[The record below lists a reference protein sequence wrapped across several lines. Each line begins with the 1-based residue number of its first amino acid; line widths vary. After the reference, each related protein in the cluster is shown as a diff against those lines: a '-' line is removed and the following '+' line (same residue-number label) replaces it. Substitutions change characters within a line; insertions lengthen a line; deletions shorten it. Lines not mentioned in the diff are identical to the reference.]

1 MNELFGEPKT
11 RKQNEYQKAYSMIY
25 SFTNDKKLQ
34 DKLKEYVEF
43 RIHNCAYKGYRF
55 YSSSIKSFLDSI
67 NEQMKGA
74 TTDEIWEAVNFTLS
88 YPSIR
93 LLVPYKSKNKPVD
106 NVQSPKDNNEYHP
119 VLDENG
125 NPIVF

>member
-1 MNELFGEPKT
+1 MNELFGEPRT
-11 RKQNEYQKAYSMIY
+11 HKQNEYQKAYSMIY

-34 DKLKEYVEF
+34 DKLKEYVDF
-43 RIHNCAYKGYRF
+43 RIHNCTDKGYRF

-67 NEQMKGA
+67 NEQMSCA
-74 TTDEIWEAVNFTLS
+74 TVDEIWEAVNFTLS

-93 LLVPYKSKNKPVD
+93 LLVPYKSKNKCVD
-106 NVQSPKDNNEYHP
+106 NVQSEHKTDYTPA
-119 VLDENG
+119 LDENG